1 MVEHIR
7 IGDVAPRVHYVADG
21 TQTSFTF
28 PFPIFAESDLEVR
41 IDGLVQAAGYTVS
54 GAGRSEGGSIAFA
67 AAPPPGSNVTLR
79 RNLAVARTTDF
90 QENGILRARSLND
103 ELDYQIAAL
112 QEMKEEIGSALRLD
126 PSETGATTLPL
137 RSARANKMLGFD
149 STGAITVYDRGG
161 TLSVPF
167 PGGVPRTVEDKLAER
182 LSARDFGA
190 VGDGIT
196 DDGPALQAA
205 MTAAAASGKHL
216 EIGEGTFRTTM
227 PLTLPGAAAGLTMRG
242 AILYAGP
249 GGRTALTL
257 GDGGAVRNA
266 AKLYEGLRVIRA
278 SQSDWLDEND
288 IGILIRNLDASVV
301 ELRHVEGFTI
311 GLRTLGDERGFED
324 SELTLGR
331 IVNNRIGLDIRTGTA
346 AGWNTSVRYYGG
358 HFAIGS
364 TVNTDKDRF
373 GVRFSAAPG
382 AYIAHNRHVFHGP
395 AFELQARDRPIAGIP
410 FLSEV
415 SSRAVLV
422 TAMRMEGCSP
432 FAARHTA
439 GAQDHV
445 YEVAWASQG
454 YGIGIDY
461 APSATRVGS
470 VVRALH
476 QAAGHREA
484 VRELASVPNLRAAAF
499 RFSSTETGFD
509 RLACLST
516 NVSGTPSQLAQF
528 AFPAL
533 DQYVLTNRGVL
544 LTGGRG
550 LGFVV
555 DARRCKEFA
564 LAADA
569 DNPRLVVQC
578 FDADM
583 NLLTDASGS
592 LVRASGMS
600 MQWSAVSR
608 WWQGSA
614 DMTDADLT
622 RLQVVRL
629 ADQVAYAIIGLAR
642 VMQDYEV
649 RALRLASD
657 PSQSPAVLWG
667 LPDLPFGTRELKA
680 EVAWTPPEIAAG
692 GSAQVNVTLA
702 GARAGDFAQA
712 AYSLG
717 TSGFVFL
724 AQVASKDL
732 VTVTAWNR
740 TGAPFTLNPGTVRV
754 RVVKA

>member
-1 MVEHIR
+1 V
-7 IGDVAPRVHYVADG
+7 V
-21 TQTSFTF
+21 
-28 PFPIFAESDLEVR
+28 
-41 IDGLVQAAGYTVS
+41 
-54 GAGRSEGGSIAFA
+54 
-67 AAPPPGSNVTLR
+67 
-79 RNLAVARTTDF
+79 
-90 QENGILRARSLND
+90 
-103 ELDYQIAAL
+103 
-112 QEMKEEIGSALRLD
+112 
-126 PSETGATTLPL
+126 
-137 RSARANKMLGFD
+137 
-149 STGAITVYDRGG
+149 
-161 TLSVPF
+161 
-167 PGGVPRTVEDKLAER
+167 
-182 LSARDFGA
+182 
-190 VGDGIT
+190 
-196 DDGPALQAA
+196 
-205 MTAAAASGKHL
+205 
-216 EIGEGTFRTTM
+216 
-227 PLTLPGAAAGLTMRG
+227 
-242 AILYAGP
+242 
-249 GGRTALTL
+249 
-257 GDGGAVRNA
+257 
-266 AKLYEGLRVIRA
+266 RA

-288 IGILIRNLDASVV
+288 IGILIRNLDAGMV

-311 GLRTLGDERGFED
+311 GLRTLGEERGFED

-364 TVNTDKDRF
+364 AVNTDKDRF
-373 GVRFSAAPG
+373 GVRFSAEPG
-382 AYIAHNRHVFHGP
+382 AYVAHNRHVFHGP

-422 TAMRMEGCSP
+422 NAMRMEGCSP

-509 RLACLST
+509 RLACLGT
-516 NVSGTPSQLAQF
+516 GVTGTPTRLAQF

-533 DQYVLTNRGVL
+533 DQYVLTDRGVL
-544 LTGGRG
+544 LTSGRG

-583 NLLTDASGS
+583 NLLTNASGN

-600 MQWSAVSR
+600 MQWSAASR

-614 DMTDADLT
+614 DLTDAELT

-629 ADQVAYAIIGLAR
+629 TDQVAYAIIGLAR
-642 VMQDYEV
+642 ISQDCEV
-649 RALRLASD
+649 RALRLACD

-667 LPDLPFGTRELKA
+667 LPDLPFGTRELTV
-680 EVAWTPPEIAAG
+680 ETAWTPPEIAAG
-692 GSAQVNVTLA
+692 GSAQINVTLP

-712 AYSLG
+712 AYSVG

-740 TGAPFTLNPGTVRV
+740 TAAPFTLNPGTVRV